1 MAHTIYAGKISKRK
15 NSTLQPT
22 LGTSFDVLLK
32 SPTSLHAPTFTISA
46 GSFDYNYLKWGDRYY
61 FVTNVTSVRTGLWE
75 VSAVIDVL
83 ATFKS
88 EILNTTA
95 YVVYDS
101 VANTELPDNRLP
113 MKTSKSVQA
122 NSVACPFV
130 PDGGCFILSLTG
142 ANGTTG
148 VYKVDEIQLAALID
162 DASTIEN
169 NLFNP
174 PVAPTPPTPP
184 TSGTVADEV
193 QFVGDMLFYF
203 ADCVKWILDVLTYP
217 ISQFFGSGNIP
228 ENIRECRFIPFNVGV
243 TGTPNAIYLGTWLS
257 SQVLGKLQTE
267 TVHRTTTVNIPW
279 QASDYRR
286 RSPFTEIYIY
296 LPYIG
301 MIKLS
306 SENLTGQSS
315 ITVEYT
321 LAMRDG
327 SLICTLSSGG
337 EILGQ
342 YSGNVGASVPIGISN
357 INLPR
362 AGQSIVAGMASV
374 ATDNIVGVGM
384 GALNFIN
391 ALTPNYT
398 SIGGLDGIAATAAN
412 QNIICYTVF
421 HDTIA
426 PPNQNLAVIGS
437 PSMCSKSLS
446 TLTGYCQC
454 LDAHVSAAGEAEE
467 LEEIDAYLNSG
478 FYIE

>member
-22 LGTSFDVLLK
+22 LSTSFDVLLK

-61 FVTNVTSVRTGLWE
+61 FVTDVTSVRTGLWE
-75 VSAVIDVL
+75 VSAIIDVL

-88 EILNTTA
+88 DILATTA
-95 YVVYDS
+95 YVLYDS

-113 MKTSKSVQA
+113 MKTSKTVQVESV
-122 NSVACPFV
+122 SCPFV
-130 PDGGCFILSLTG
+130 PDGGCYILSLTG

-148 VYKVDEIQLAALID
+148 VYKVDELELAALID
-162 DASTIEN
+162 DVSVIEN

-174 PVAPTPPTPP
+174 PLAPTPPTPP

-203 ADCVKWILDVLTYP
+203 ADCVKWILDVVSYP

-243 TGTPNAIYLGTWLS
+243 TGTPNTIYLGTWQS
-257 SQVLGKLQTE
+257 NQTLGKLQTE
-267 TVHRTTTVNIPW
+267 TIHRTTTVNIPW
-279 QASDYRR
+279 QTSDYRR

-362 AGQSIVAGMASV
+362 AGQAIVAGMASV

-398 SIGGLDGIAATAAN
+398 SVGGLDGIAATAAN
-412 QNIICYTVF
+412 QNIICYTTF

-426 PPNQNLAVIGS
+426 PPNQNLQTIGA
-437 PSMCSKSLS
+437 PTMCSKSLAN
-446 TLTGYCQC
+446 LTGFCQC
-454 LDAHVSAAGEAEE
+454 LGAHVSAAGEAEE
-467 LEEIDAYLNSG
+467 LEELDAYLNSG